1 MRSVSQAA
9 PEPTLAEAP
18 SFADLA
24 FRDAEGEIRPAFLA
38 AVRAA
43 IEAADHDRL
52 VALAGDLYEADLGQL
67 IEALDPEERPRLVA
81 ILGADFDFAALT
93 EVEDTVREE
102 ILEEIPNEKIAEG
115 VRDLDSDDAVYIL
128 EDLEPEDKEEVLA
141 RLPAEERVTI
151 ERGLDYPEDSA
162 GRLMQTD
169 FIAAPPF
176 WTVGQMIDHLR
187 ETTDLPDEFYEL
199 YVIDPGGRIIG
210 HVPLNRLLRTRR
222 PERLETIMHE
232 ADHVART
239 TDDKTDVAD
248 LFKRYNLVSIPVTDE
263 GNRLVGVLTFDD
275 IVDVIDDE
283 ADAEI
288 RALGGVKSDEELSD
302 TVMETARARFSWL
315 FVNLLTAILA
325 SAVIDLFQGA
335 LEKMVALA
343 VLMPIVASQG
353 GNAGTQT
360 MTVAVRALAT
370 RAISAA
376 NAPRV
381 VLREVM
387 VGFINGIAFAVLM
400 GAVAALWFKNADL
413 GYVIGIAIVVN
424 LVAAGLAGV
433 MIPLLLERAGVDP
446 AVASGPFVTT
456 VTDIV
461 GFFAFLGVATLW
473 FGLG

>member
-1 MRSVSQAA
+1 VTEADAIPVPAGA
-9 PEPTLAEAP
+9 PEPPER
-18 SFADLA
+18 A
-24 FRDAEGEIRPAFLA
+24 FRDEEGELDPTFLA
-38 AVRAA
+38 DVRAA
-43 IEAADHDRL
+43 IEAEDHARL

-67 IEALDPEERPRLVA
+67 IQALDAEERPRLVA

-93 EVEDTVREE
+93 EVEDAVREE
-102 ILEEIPNEKIAEG
+102 LLEEIPNEQIAEG
-115 VRDLDSDDAVYIL
+115 VRELDSDDAVYIL
-128 EDLEPEDKEEVLA
+128 EDLEPEDKAEVLA
-141 RLPAEERVTI
+141 KLPAEDRVALA
-151 ERGLDYPEDSA
+151 RSLDYPEDSA

-187 ETTDLPDEFYEL
+187 ETQDLPDEFYEIYL
-199 YVIDPGGRIIG
+199 IDPGGRIAG
-210 HVPLNRLLRTRR
+210 HVSLNRLLRTRR
-222 PERLETIMHE
+222 PERLESIMDE
-232 ADHVART
+232 ADHVARA

-248 LFKRYNLVSIPVTDE
+248 LFKRYNLVSIPVLDE
-263 GNRLVGVLTFDD
+263 ANRLVGVLTFDD
-275 IVDVIDDE
+275 IVDVIDEE

-302 TVMETARARFSWL
+302 TVLETARARFAWL
-315 FVNLLTAILA
+315 FINLLTAILA

-370 RAISAA
+370 RAISGS

-381 VLREVM
+381 VAREVM
-387 VGFINGIAFAVLM
+387 VGLINGIAFALLM
-400 GAVAALWFKNADL
+400 GLVAALWFRNIEL
-413 GYVIGIAIVVN
+413 GYVIGIAIIVN

-433 MIPLLLERAGVDP
+433 LIPLALDRAGVDP

-473 FGLG
+473 FGLL